1 MSYRD
6 DYDTNDHLPPSFFK
20 GGGSS
25 AQILASYE
33 AIQDYE
39 DIKMYQDFSI
49 PDNMLKSFFKTK
61 SVEDMLSNLHNYNQ
75 ETYIFYK
82 YTKGLTYRATVYNY
96 NYGHDGRKQLTI
108 KLSHDGKFFRSNI
121 NWHKSDSF
129 YVLDSEIL
137 KEMPYLEEIKTRLGA
152 RLIFYYSIKDRR
164 MDIRFKKGED
174 QLLMITFHP
183 GHPEFVEDEDLYI

>member
-1 MSYRD
+1 MR
-6 DYDTNDHLPPSFFK
+6 FQK

-82 YTKGLTYRATVYNY
+82 YTNGLTYRATVYNY

-108 KLSHDGKFFRSNI
+108 KLSHDGFRYVRRKFLRSNI
-121 NWHKSDSF
+121 NWDKSDSF